1 MIVRLTRPAAA
12 AAGAALALLLAVIPL
27 AAESRTS
34 VKVSSYAA
42 GYANGNDGLDLTGLA
57 TARLS
62 IKSTGSRDVKGEFSL
77 DSTTASLG
85 TGGPPLLDIY
95 RAFVQTDF
103 PALRLTLGKARLSW
117 GDGIYFNAG
126 DRLYGS
132 TSLTPGLTS
141 SVFRDE
147 ARWLAAAYLPFGMF
161 SFVEAVALPPDFI
174 VPIMTETPPWPNPDA
189 EYYDITHTD
198 AGLRIVTEAVN
209 TKFEAGYLYNY
220 RDDEAGG
227 TEAGGVHEPYVSLQ
241 GYLLLDWHL
250 SAAARI
256 NPSDPKESFRE
267 NLEITAGVAHSFYP
281 QGAPTIGL
289 RLEGLIRPGRDWE
302 ATSYASA
309 EAAQAALATSPGY
322 GLFLYPEVSLSGGS
336 AALIV
341 NGLYSPVDNS
351 GMASLLGQWKI
362 YQGLTLLGA
371 FSFQAGEGGDLFG
384 WNRRGGQSLTLGA
397 EYVF

>member
-1 MIVRLTRPAAA
+1 MTGRWTRPAAA
-12 AAGAALALLLAVIPL
+12 AAGAALALVLAVFPL
-27 AAESRTS
+27 TAESRTS
-34 VKVSSYAA
+34 VKISSYAA
-42 GYANGNDGLDLTGLA
+42 GYSDGTGGLDLTGLA

-77 DSTTASLG
+77 DSTTAALE
-85 TGGPPLLDIY
+85 TGGLPLLDIY

-132 TSLTPGLTS
+132 TSLTAGLSS

-147 ARWLAAAYLPFGMF
+147 ARWLAAVYLPFGMF
-161 SFVEAVALPPDFI
+161 SFVEALALPPDF
-174 VPIMTETPPWPNPDA
+174 VLEAAADPA
-189 EYYDITHTD
+189 YYDITHTD
-198 AGLRIVTEAVN
+198 AGLRVVTEAVN

-220 RDDEAGG
+220 TDSDGDGSDDRGF
-227 TEAGGVHEPYVSLQ
+227 HEPYVSLQ

-256 NPSDPKESFRE
+256 DPEDPEESFRE

-302 ATSYASA
+302 AVGYAGVA
-309 EAAQAALATSPGY
+309 EAQAALADPGY
-322 GLFLYPEVSLSGGS
+322 GLFLYPEISLSGGA

-371 FSFQAGEGGDLFG
+371 FSFQAGQDDDLFG
-384 WNRRGGQSLTLGA
+384 WDRRGGLSLTLGA

>member
-1 MIVRLTRPAAA
+1 MTERLNKPAAVA
-12 AAGAALALLLAVIPL
+12 LAAALALLLGSLPL

-42 GYANGNDGLDLTGLA
+42 GYSNGNDGLDLTGLA

-77 DSTTASLG
+77 DSSTASMEA
-85 TGGPPLLDIY
+85 GGLPLLDIY

-132 TSLTPGLTS
+132 TSLTAGLSS

-147 ARWLAAAYLPFGMF
+147 ARWLAAVYLPFGMF
-161 SFVEAVALPPDFI
+161 SFVEALALPPDF
-174 VPIMTETPPWPNPDA
+174 VLEAAADP

-220 RDDEAGG
+220 CDSDGDGSDDQGF
-227 TEAGGVHEPYVSLQ
+227 HEPYVSLQ

-256 NPSDPKESFRE
+256 DPSDPEESFRE

-289 RLEGLIRPGRDWE
+289 RLEGLIRPGQGWE

-309 EAAQAALATSPGY
+309 AAAQAALATDPGY
-322 GLFLYPEVSLSGGS
+322 GLFLYPEISVSGGS

-371 FSFQAGEGGDLFG
+371 FSFQAGGEDDLFG
-384 WNRRGGQSLTLGA
+384 WDRRGGRSLTLGA

>member
-1 MIVRLTRPAAA
+1 MTGRLTRPAAA
-12 AAGAALALLLAVIPL
+12 AAGAALALMLAVFPL

-42 GYANGNDGLDLTGLA
+42 GYSNGTGGLDLTGLA

-77 DSTTASLG
+77 DSSTAALEAG
-85 TGGPPLLDIY
+85 TLPMIDIY

-132 TSLTPGLTS
+132 TSLTAGLS
-141 SVFRDE
+141 ASVFRDE
-147 ARWLAAAYLPFGMF
+147 ARWLAAVYLPFGMF

-174 VPIMTETPPWPNPDA
+174 LDTTVDPD
-189 EYYDITHTD
+189 YYHISHTD

-220 RDDEAGG
+220 RGDEPLGAEDRGF
-227 TEAGGVHEPYVSLQ
+227 HEPYVSLQ
-241 GYLLLDWHL
+241 GYFFLDWHL

-256 NPSDPKESFRE
+256 DPEDPEASFKE

-289 RLEGLIRPGRDWE
+289 RLEGLIRPGQDWE
-302 ATSYASA
+302 AAGYPTS
-309 EAAQAALATSPGY
+309 EAALAADPGY
-322 GLFLYPEVSLSGGS
+322 GLFLYPEVSLSGGA

-341 NGLYSPVDNS
+341 NALYSPVDNS

-362 YQGLTLLGA
+362 YQGLTLLGS
-371 FSFQAGEGGDLFG
+371 FSFQAGGEGDLFG
-384 WNRRGGQSLTLGA
+384 WDRKGGGSLTLGA